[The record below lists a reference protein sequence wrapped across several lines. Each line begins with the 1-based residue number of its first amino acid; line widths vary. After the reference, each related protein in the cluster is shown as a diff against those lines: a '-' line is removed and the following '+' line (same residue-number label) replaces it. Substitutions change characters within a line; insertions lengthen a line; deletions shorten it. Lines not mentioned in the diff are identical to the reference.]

1 MNDYLESVWQ
11 AAQNP
16 NNAIYNVTYALLVLS
31 VLMRNLSWLRVI
43 AIGSSLAKIAY
54 HFFTQTNPIESFWE
68 SVLVLVN
75 VTQLVIIWW
84 DNRKRGWTARQK
96 QFLSNFDPPLP
107 HSAAATLLRSG
118 FWHEAP
124 AGVKIIEE
132 AQPVSALLYVS
143 SGEVNIEVGGST
155 VGQCSTGDFLG
166 EMTWQSGKPAT
177 ATAITAGPVLYL
189 RFGRDSLER
198 AMKQRP
204 VLQYALQTS
213 FNKNLIDKI
222 VRSNENR
229 ALLQTAQA

>member
-1 MNDYLESVWQ
+1 MSQYFETVWQ
-11 AAQNP
+11 AVQNP
-16 NNAIYNVTYALLVLS
+16 SNAVYNLTYLLLLLS
-31 VLMRNLSWLRVI
+31 VMMRNISWLRVL
-43 AIGSSLAKIAY
+43 AIGSGLAKIGFQLA
-54 HFFTQTNPIESFWE
+54 TNTNAMESFWE

-75 VTQLVIIWW
+75 VLQLVIIWW
-84 DNRKRGWTARQK
+84 DNRRRGWTARQK

-132 AQPVSALLYVS
+132 GQPVSALLYVS
-143 SGEVNIEVGGST
+143 AGAVNIEVGGGT

-166 EMTWQSGKPAT
+166 EMTWQSGNPAT
-177 ATAITAGPVLYL
+177 ATAIAAETVLYL

-229 ALLQTAQA
+229 AMLQTAQA

>member
-1 MNDYLESVWQ
+1 MHAYLELVWT
-11 AAQNP
+11 AVRDP
-16 NNAIYNVTYALLVLS
+16 TNAIYNLTYVLLLLS
-31 VLMRNLSWLRVI
+31 VLMRNLSWLRI
-43 AIGSSLAKIAY
+43 LAIGSGLAKIGY
-54 HFFTQTNPIESFWE
+54 QFYTQSNAMESFWE
-68 SVLVLVN
+68 SILVVVN
-75 VTQLVIIWW
+75 VAQLLLVWW
-84 DNRKRGWTARQK
+84 DNRRRRWTPAERL
-96 QFLSNFDPPLP
+96 FLETFNPALP

-124 AGVKIIEE
+124 DGTSIIEE
-132 AQPVSALLYVS
+132 GQTVNALLYLSKGTVR
-143 SGEVNIEVGGST
+143 IEVGASA
-155 VGQCSTGDFLG
+155 VGECSTGDFLG

-189 RFGRDSLER
+189 RFGRDNLER

-213 FNKNLIDKI
+213 FNSNLIDKI

>member
-1 MNDYLESVWQ
+1 MSPYFETVWQ
-11 AAQNP
+11 AVQDP
-16 NNAIYNVTYALLVLS
+16 SNAVYNLTYLLLLLS
-31 VLMRNLSWLRVI
+31 VMMRNISWLRI
-43 AIGSSLAKIAY
+43 LAIGSGLAKIGFQLA
-54 HFFTQTNPIESFWE
+54 TNTNAMESFWE
-68 SVLVLVN
+68 SILVLVN
-75 VTQLVIIWW
+75 VMQLVIIWW
-84 DNRKRGWTARQK
+84 DNRKRSWTTAQK
-96 QFLSNFDPPLP
+96 EFLSNFDPPLP

-198 AMKQRP
+198 AMNQRP